1 MISYPFIHIM
11 RFLMDPHAD
20 KGKWKKTDIQV
31 RESKGGHK
39 WKFLDIFAPKRNND
53 TLAAVPRT
61 SWLY

>member
-1 MISYPFIHIM
+1 
-11 RFLMDPHAD
+11 MDPHAD

-39 WKFLDIFAPKRNND
+39 WKFLDIFAPKRNSD